1 MTASL
6 LGALVRGEECIL
18 KNKGVK
24 VRREREI
31 SRSRI
36 MFFWNRDTFSLQFS
50 LKPLSLGLAIF
61 VIQS

>member
-1 MTASL
+1 V
-6 LGALVRGEECIL
+6 LVRGEECIL

-36 MFFWNRDTFSLQFS
+36 MIFWNRDM
-50 LKPLSLGLAIF
+50 LSL
-61 VIQS
+61 